1 MINYVFRISSGSI
14 NPFDKKNKNFFS
26 INYKKIKL
34 ILQKKMKWNQIKYK
48 MNYDIWLKFIKNIL
62 NKL

>member
-1 MINYVFRISSGSI
+1 MINNVLRISSGSI
-14 NPFDKKNKNFFS
+14 NPFDKKNKNFLL

-34 ILQKKMKWNQIKYK
+34 ILQKKMNWNQIKYK
-48 MNYDIWLKFIKNIL
+48 MNIDIWLNIIKNKS

>member
-1 MINYVFRISSGSI
+1 MRISSGSI
-14 NPFDKKNKNFFS
+14 NPFDKKNKNFLLL
-26 INYKKIKL
+26 NYKKINL

-48 MNYDIWLKFIKNIL
+48 MNIDIWLKNIKNIS

>member
-14 NPFDKKNKNFFS
+14 NPFDKKNKNFLLL
-26 INYKKIKL
+26 NYKKIKL
-34 ILQKKMKWNQIKYK
+34 ILQKKMNWNKIKYK
-48 MNYDIWLKFIKNIL
+48 MNIDIWLNIIKNIS

>member
-14 NPFDKKNKNFFS
+14 NPFDKKNKNFLLL
-26 INYKKIKL
+26 NYKKIKL
-34 ILQKKMKWNQIKYK
+34 ILQKKLKWNQIKYK
-48 MNYDIWLKFIKNIL
+48 MNIDIKLNNIKNIS

>member
-14 NPFDKKNKNFFS
+14 NPFDKKNKNFLLL
-26 INYKKIKL
+26 NYKKIKL

-48 MNYDIWLKFIKNIL
+48 IKYYI
-62 NKL
+62 